1 MARREETGSIPL
13 YEQLLQDPGQ
23 MLALYDRGAQEVL
36 DVARFE
42 GYFDAWDPAQLR
54 WPPSRGEGGAIG
66 LAGLR
71 ERVRLI
77 TAIYEG
83 VPGRRDGRLA
93 EAYEQFRRATPAY
106 HRANR
111 IYYQVRRQF
120 LARGAGDARD
130 FLHLYQSLF
139 VDALAN
145 GDPFVPDAGEA
156 ALQRARIARAP
167 LSHAQAVAEALSTVA
182 VGDDP
187 RWAEVYAYALDGATV
202 EAPLRDLLR
211 EVARGTLD
219 YIAAGEFLATRYN
232 TYTNFAWFGSS
243 VWKVI
248 TDVDVLLHHLDRLS
262 RADRP
267 SQRIDPSWLDALRG
281 DLRRAQAM
289 MVEFFQAHRENP
301 DHLKPVAY
309 WYGHQY
315 TYLTRDMTDLTR
327 RLVVSANRLVG
338 RVGEAP
344 GEEAEEVRELAVPPL
359 LAGRVE
365 GRFLEYPHVGKRAEV
380 SGWRRAFR
388 GGRWVVSS
396 WRMGRR
402 KLRLA
407 GASLDVAR
415 RKELAWQ
422 DFLAWGADTLRAFDV
437 EVKVRVDP
445 QFFPIAE
452 EIGLGGGQKKV
463 LFLPTHQSLLDHP
476 VMYRVLQSPELLGA
490 MGWERPM
497 PCVILARTRLAS
509 AGPRL
514 RVGPWTIT
522 MFGVSAET
530 FDRLLEEVDRF
541 VTLDRSRDAGPT
553 TQRLVRALDRY
564 PGLTYPV
571 GTTVAFDIQS
581 PPLQHA
587 LFAVLPQDVV
597 IVPLAFRG
605 IHSLWPKCPKGNL
618 RINPGLVEVVV
629 SPPMPGE
636 TTLLPRRRSLRTQV
650 ESAALFQA
658 VHLTTLLN
666 PEPYG
671 I

>member
-1 MARREETGSIPL
+1 MARREDTASLPL
-13 YEQLLQDPGQ
+13 HRQLSQDPER
-23 MLALYDRGAQEVL
+23 MLALYDQGAQEVL

-54 WPPSRGEGGAIG
+54 WPPSRGEAGPIG
-66 LAGLR
+66 LPGLR

-77 TAIYEG
+77 TTIYEG
-83 VPGRRDGRLA
+83 VPQRRDGRLA

-106 HRANR
+106 QRANR
-111 IYYQVRRQF
+111 IYYQVRKQF

-130 FLHLYQSLF
+130 FLQLYQSLF
-139 VDALAN
+139 VDVLAN

-167 LSHAQAVAEALSTVA
+167 LSHAQAVAEALSTVV

-187 RWAEVYAYALDGATV
+187 RWAEVYACALDGAAAEV
-202 EAPLRDLLR
+202 PLRDLLQ
-211 EVARGTLD
+211 EVARCTLD
-219 YIAAGEFLATRYN
+219 YIAAGEFLSTRYN

-248 TDVDVLLHHLDRLS
+248 TDVDLLLHRLDRHTG
-262 RADRP
+262 RVDR
-267 SQRIDPSWLDALRG
+267 SSLDALRG
-281 DLRRAQAM
+281 DLHRAQAM

-301 DHLKPVAY
+301 AHLKPVGY

-315 TYLTRDMTDLTR
+315 TYLTRDMIDLAK
-327 RLVVSANRLVG
+327 RLSVSANRLVG
-338 RVGEAP
+338 QMEGGAGEGA
-344 GEEAEEVRELAVPPL
+344 GEVRELAVPPL
-359 LAGRVE
+359 LAGRVR
-365 GRFLEYPHVGKRAEV
+365 GRFLEYPHVGKRAER
-380 SGWRRAFR
+380 SRWQRALR
-388 GGRWVVSS
+388 LGRWVIPS
-396 WRMGRR
+396 WRLGRR
-402 KLRLA
+402 KLRLR
-407 GASLDVAR
+407 GASLDAGG
-415 RKELAWQ
+415 RKERAWQ
-422 DFLAWGADTLRAFDV
+422 DFLAWGAATLRVFDV
-437 EVKVRVDP
+437 QVKVCIDP

-452 EIGLGGGQKKV
+452 ELELSKGQKKV

-476 VMYRVLQSPELLGA
+476 VMYQVLQSPELLKA
-490 MGWERPM
+490 MGWERPV
-497 PCVILARTRLAS
+497 PCVILARTRLAN
-509 AGPRL
+509 AGPAVK
-514 RVGPWTIT
+514 VGAWSMT
-522 MFGVSAET
+522 MFGVSAEQ
-530 FDRLLEEVDRF
+530 FDRLLEEVDGF
-541 VTLDRSRDAGPT
+541 VTLERSRDAGPT
-553 TQRLVRALDRY
+553 TQRLVQALDQY
-564 PGLTYPV
+564 PGLTYPA

-605 IHSLWPKCPKGNL
+605 IHSLWPKCPRGNL

-666 PEPYG
+666 PEPSG
-671 I
+671 

>member
-23 MLALYDRGAQEVL
+23 MLALYDQGAQEVL

-54 WPPSRGEGGAIG
+54 WPPSRGEAGPID
-66 LAGLR
+66 LPGLR
-71 ERVRLI
+71 KRGRLI

-83 VPGRRDGRLA
+83 VPRRRDGRLA

-120 LARGAGDARD
+120 LAKGAGDARE

-187 RWAEVYAYALDGATV
+187 RWTEVYAYTLDGVTV
-202 EAPLRDLLR
+202 EAPLRDLLQA
-211 EVARGTLD
+211 VARGTLD

-248 TDVDVLLHHLDRLS
+248 TDADLLLYHLDRPG

-267 SQRIDPSWLDALRG
+267 SLDALRG

-301 DHLKPVAY
+301 DHLKPVSY

-315 TYLTRDMTDLTR
+315 TYLTRDMIDLTR
-327 RLVVSANRLVG
+327 RLIASANRLV
-338 RVGEAP
+338 RQVGA
-344 GEEAEEVRELAVPPL
+344 GYGVEEVREVTAPPL
-359 LAGRVE
+359 LVGRVE
-365 GRFLEYPHVGKRAEV
+365 GRFLEYPHVGKGADL

-388 GGRWVVSS
+388 GGRWVISS

-422 DFLAWGADTLRAFDV
+422 DFLAWGAATLRAFDV
-437 EVKVRVDP
+437 EVKVCVDP
-445 QFFPIAE
+445 QFFPVAE
-452 EIGLGGGQKKV
+452 EIGLGDGQKKV

-476 VMYRVLQSPELLGA
+476 VMYQVLQSPELLRA
-490 MGWERPM
+490 VGWERPM
-497 PCVILARTRLAS
+497 PCVILARTRLAG
-509 AGPRL
+509 AGPKL
-514 RVGPWTIT
+514 KVGPWSIT

-553 TQRLVRALDRY
+553 TQRLVQALDRY

-666 PEPYG
+666 PEPSE
-671 I
+671 